1 MENIYIPQLLKAP
14 NRIRKI
20 ILDDLISGLETLT
33 PVRGNLAV
41 RHGGNFL
48 EISVKAETIV
58 TLVCDRCL
66 QNYNHRLVIDTSE
79 LIWLEAARFDL
90 DRLPLEREV
99 SIEDLSETLPPNGHF
114 APEQWLYEQFSLAMP
129 LRRLC
134 GEDCQGAA
142 TTTSNSEE
150 LVDSRWAS
158 LASLKEQLSQNKE

>member
-134 GEDCQGAA
+134 GEDCQGGA